1 MRTRF
6 SSLIA
11 IVVALA
17 TLSAWT
23 FVSNGVVAM
32 QGASTATVPI
42 TPDVPN
48 LVSSYADGT
57 RTFSVTATVFNQ
69 QIATFP
75 VQIAQVWGYK
85 DNFNSTPP
93 STPGPTAIV
102 YEGETVKFTI
112 VNDLPEPTTIH
123 FHGLH
128 ADNAND
134 GVAGISQVPI
144 QPGESYTYTFVPG
157 HTGNF
162 AYHAHTNDGTQE
174 MKGLD
179 ASFQVLSAKVK
190 AKDNPDRDYVFVLQ
204 EFFFKEN
211 GQPVVTM
218 PPGNQFNFFT
228 MNGKTRDAATTVAA
242 RVGEKVRIRLY
253 NASND
258 VHSMHLHGTDMVIVS
273 RNGHPVTPETVT
285 TVDIGPGNFV
295 EVDVVFDKPGKWT
308 LHCHFPHHTGND
320 GESGPQGS
328 PVGMTRIFDV
338 TQ

>member
-1 MRTRF
+1 MRGLLPF
-6 SSLIA
+6 SAPRCLASAAMSLRCPGRGIWTPGQRA
-11 IVVALA
+11 GQVAGGA
-17 TLSAWT
+17 G
-23 FVSNGVVAM
+23 SNG
-32 QGASTATVPI
+32 
-42 TPDVPN
+42 
-48 LVSSYADGT
+48 
-57 RTFSVTATVFNQ
+57 
-69 QIATFP
+69 
-75 VQIAQVWGYK
+75 
-85 DNFNSTPP
+85 
-93 STPGPTAIV
+93 
-102 YEGETVKFTI
+102 
-112 VNDLPEPTTIH
+112 
-123 FHGLH
+123 
-128 ADNAND
+128 
-134 GVAGISQVPI
+134 
-144 QPGESYTYTFVPG
+144 
-157 HTGNF
+157 
-162 AYHAHTNDGTQE
+162 
-174 MKGLD
+174 
-179 ASFQVLSAKVK
+179 
-190 AKDNPDRDYVFVLQ
+190 DYVFVLQ